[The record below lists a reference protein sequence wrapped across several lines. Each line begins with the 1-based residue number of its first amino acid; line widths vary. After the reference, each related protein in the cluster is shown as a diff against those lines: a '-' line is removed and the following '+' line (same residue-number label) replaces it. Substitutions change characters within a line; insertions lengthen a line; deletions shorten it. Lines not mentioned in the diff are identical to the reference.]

1 MFPPFFS
8 LKKLT
13 LIPVTDILYLGDAVA
28 SNGVVK
34 MTRLNIQAHVG

>member
-13 LIPVTDILYLGDAVA
+13 LIPMTDILYLDDAVA
-28 SNGVVK
+28 SNGVVE
-34 MTRLNIQAHVG
+34 MTRVNIQARVG